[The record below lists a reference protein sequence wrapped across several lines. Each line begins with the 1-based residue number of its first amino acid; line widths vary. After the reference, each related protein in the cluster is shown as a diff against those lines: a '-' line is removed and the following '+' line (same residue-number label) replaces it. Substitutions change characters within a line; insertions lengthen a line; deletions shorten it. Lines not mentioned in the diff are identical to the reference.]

1 MGKVIALPRIRIVAP
16 ARRSKHTVRVR
27 ILDEYH
33 PEFTRWKMQF
43 HVQNAGGYRANK
55 GFTDANARRHRWHV
69 FDVAPHNIARF
80 ARQSMPLVAKGLTEV
95 RIDGKALRPGV
106 RRRA

>member
-1 MGKVIALPRIRIVAP
+1 MGKVIALPRIRIISP

-33 PEFTRWKMQF
+33 PEYTRWKMQF

-55 GFTDANARRHRWHV
+55 GFTDECTSPP
-69 FDVAPHNIARF
+69 VAC
-80 ARQSMPLVAKGLTEV
+80 
-95 RIDGKALRPGV
+95 V
-106 RRRA
+106 RRRPA